1 MKLIVIIFITMA
13 NVYTKHP
20 KEVGETYFQHL
31 WIALKYSFKLLLL
44 FVITFIHSIFP
55 FIFKTTVSAKIIE
68 MAEELK
74 NRK

>member
-1 MKLIVIIFITMA
+1 MA
-13 NVYTKHP
+13 NIFTKHP

-31 WIALKYSFKLLLL
+31 LVSLKYSFKLLLL
-44 FVITFIHSIFP
+44 FIIAFIHSIFP
-55 FIFKTTVSAKIIE
+55 FIFKTTTSAKIIE

>member
-13 NVYTKHP
+13 NIFTKHP

-31 WIALKYSFKLLLL
+31 WVALKYSFKLLLL
-44 FVITFIHSIFP
+44 FIITFIHSIFP

-68 MAEELK
+68 MAEQLK

>member
-1 MKLIVIIFITMA
+1 MKLIIIIFITMA
-13 NVYTKHP
+13 NIFTKHP

-44 FVITFIHSIFP
+44 FIISFIHSIFP

-68 MAEELK
+68 MAEQLK

>member
-1 MKLIVIIFITMA
+1 MKLIIIIFITMA
-13 NVYTKHP
+13 NIFTKHP

-44 FVITFIHSIFP
+44 FIIAFIHSFFP
-55 FIFKTTVSAKIIE
+55 FIFKTTTSAKIIE
-68 MAEELK
+68 MAEQLK

>member
-1 MKLIVIIFITMA
+1 MKLIVIIFIAMA
-13 NVYTKHP
+13 NIFTKHP

-55 FIFKTTVSAKIIE
+55 FIFKTTTSAKIIE
-68 MAEELK
+68 MAEKLK

>member
-1 MKLIVIIFITMA
+1 MKLIIIIFITMA
-13 NVYTKHP
+13 NIFTKHP

-31 WIALKYSFKLLLL
+31 WVALKYSFKLLLL
-44 FVITFIHSIFP
+44 FIISFIHSIFP

-68 MAEELK
+68 MAEQLK

>member
-1 MKLIVIIFITMA
+1 MA
-13 NVYTKHP
+13 NIFNKHP

-31 WIALKYSFKLLLL
+31 WVALKYSFKLLLL
-44 FVITFIHSIFP
+44 FIISFIHSIFP

>member
-13 NVYTKHP
+13 NIFTKHP

-55 FIFKTTVSAKIIE
+55 FIFKTTTSAQIIE
-68 MAEELK
+68 MAEKLK

>member
-13 NVYTKHP
+13 NIFTKHP

-55 FIFKTTVSAKIIE
+55 FIFKTTTSAKIIE

>member
-13 NVYTKHP
+13 NIFTKHP

-55 FIFKTTVSAKIIE
+55 FIFKTTMSAKIIE
-68 MAEELK
+68 MAEKLK

>member
-13 NVYTKHP
+13 NIFTKHP

-31 WIALKYSFKLLLL
+31 WVALKYSFKLLLL
-44 FVITFIHSIFP
+44 FIISFIHSIFP

-68 MAEELK
+68 MAEQLK

>member
-1 MKLIVIIFITMA
+1 MKLIIIIFITMA
-13 NVYTKHP
+13 NIFTKHP

-31 WIALKYSFKLLLL
+31 WVAFKYSFKLLLL
-44 FVITFIHSIFP
+44 FIISFIHSIFP

-68 MAEELK
+68 MAEQLK

>member
-13 NVYTKHP
+13 NIFTKHP

-44 FVITFIHSIFP
+44 FVITFIHSLFP
-55 FIFKTTVSAKIIE
+55 FIFLTTTSAKIIE
-68 MAEELK
+68 MAEKLK

>member
-13 NVYTKHP
+13 NIFTKHP

-44 FVITFIHSIFP
+44 FIIAFTHSIFP
-55 FIFKTTVSAKIIE
+55 FIFKTTTSDKIIE
-68 MAEELK
+68 MAEQLK